1 MERIEK
7 TIVCQV
13 IDDYV
18 AEMMGEGYYFCIS
31 ITKEYE
37 GGERETEGTEWWV
50 HPNGTFSGGISIQYP
65 NEPPEEVIRFGG
77 TFEKSK
83 YNEYVKQMQDFNGDW
98 EEELVYD
105 DALFYDATVVSEYE
119 EEDRRKMPRQTFDF
133 SELDPSELPF

>member
-1 MERIEK
+1 MITQKKE
-7 TIVCQV
+7 IVCFP

-50 HPNGTFSGGISIQYP
+50 HPNGTFSGSVELMYP
-65 NEPPEEVIRFGG
+65 NEPPQEVITFEG

-83 YNEYVKQMQDFNGDW
+83 YNDFVKQMQAFKEEWRKELQYTLYEDSTDFDD
-98 EEELVYD
+98 EE
-105 DALFYDATVVSEYE
+105 
-119 EEDRRKMPRQTFDF
+119 RRMIPRASFDF
-133 SELDPSELPF
+133 SQVDPSELPF